1 MRASLAEDVF
11 NTFKY
16 FLFVSERVL
25 CWTVLGCRSGVVA
38 LRYFRAMG
46 ISMILFV
53 ALWGP
58 MGVTCGHERT
68 HNTGLSFSRMAQV
81 SLSFC
86 FDMRLRSIYH

>member
-58 MGVTCGHERT
+58 MGVTCGHE
-68 HNTGLSFSRMAQV
+68 
-81 SLSFC
+81 
-86 FDMRLRSIYH
+86 